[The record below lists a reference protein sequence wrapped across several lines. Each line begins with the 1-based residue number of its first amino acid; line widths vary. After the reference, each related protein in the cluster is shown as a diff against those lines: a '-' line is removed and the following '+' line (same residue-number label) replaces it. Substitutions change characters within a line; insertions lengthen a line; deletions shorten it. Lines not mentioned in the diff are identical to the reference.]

1 MTSTVDNLLLDLV
14 EWVGMKERS
23 YQEAL
28 DAWRTSC
35 PKLPVWEE
43 AIDRG
48 LLERDFANGRWLV
61 RVTPAGLALLQ
72 ERGRIAKTSA
82 QQRSKS

>member
-28 DAWRTSC
+28 DVWRTSC

-43 AIDRG
+43 AIDQG

-82 QQRSKS
+82 QHRSRS

>member
-14 EWVGMKERS
+14 EWVDTKERT
-23 YQEAL
+23 YQETL

-48 LLERDFANGRWLV
+48 LLVRDFADGRWVV
-61 RVTPAGLALLQ
+61 RVTPAGQALLQ
-72 ERGRIAKTSA
+72 GRGPGRFA
-82 QQRSKS
+82 

>member
-1 MTSTVDNLLLDLV
+1 MTSAVDNLVLELV
-14 EWVGMKERS
+14 DWVNMKERS

-35 PKLPVWEE
+35 PKLPIWEE
-43 AIDRG
+43 AIDRE
-48 LLERDFANGRWLV
+48 LLQRDFANGRWLV

-72 ERGRIAKTSA
+72 EHRGMSPTSVM
-82 QQRSKS
+82 QRSES

>member
-1 MTSTVDNLLLDLV
+1 MTSTIDNLLLDLL

-23 YQEAL
+23 YQDAL

-35 PKLPVWEE
+35 PRLPIWEE

-48 LLERDFANGRWLV
+48 LLERDFANDRWLV
-61 RVTPAGLALLQ
+61 RVTPVGVALLQ
-72 ERGRIAKTSA
+72 RSRRIVSQIA
-82 QQRSKS
+82 